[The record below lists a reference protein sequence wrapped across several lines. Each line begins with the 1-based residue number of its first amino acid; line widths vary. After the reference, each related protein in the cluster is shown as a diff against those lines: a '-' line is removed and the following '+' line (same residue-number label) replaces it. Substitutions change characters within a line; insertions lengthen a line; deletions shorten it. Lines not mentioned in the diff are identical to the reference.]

1 MAESA
6 SRAFV
11 TTAKEFL
18 DAGNFGEAIKVLQDG
33 LIKYP
38 KMASAR
44 VLLGEVYWTSGDANL
59 ARAELEQVTRT
70 VPDNFAAHR
79 KLALVYRHVG
89 DHEAALRSCRV
100 VLQANPKDQEM
111 RALMADLA
119 KDAAPAETEAA
130 ETVTPLKKKDAASP
144 KAPPPEKKSHQEAEF
159 SSTMR
164 FSQSPVATPPVP
176 AATVVAPGEDLTE
189 IDSETLAEL
198 YVIQGHREKG
208 LAVYRRL
215 AAKSPSDARLRA
227 RIQALEVP
235 NVGVEITPS
244 PPASAESPAQAA
256 RKAHVRRLEGWLSVI
271 RERRRM

>member
-11 TTAKEFL
+11 TTAKDFI
-18 DAGNFGEAIKVLQDG
+18 DAGNFGEAIKVLQEG

-44 VLLGEVYWTSGDANL
+44 VLLGEVYWISGDANL
-59 ARAELEQVTRT
+59 ARVELEQVTRT

-79 KLALVYRHVG
+79 KLALVYRHGG
-89 DHEAALRSCRV
+89 DLEAALRSCQV

-111 RALMADLA
+111 RALMEDLRQ
-119 KDAAPAETEAA
+119 DPAPAESEGAA
-130 ETVTPLKKKDAASP
+130 SADPPKKKKASASP
-144 KAPPPEKKSHQEAEF
+144 VAPPVEERPDQEADL

-164 FSQSPVATPPVP
+164 LSRSPLAPPPSPAAAIATPD
-176 AATVVAPGEDLTE
+176 ADITE
-189 IDSETLAEL
+189 IESETLAEL
-198 YVIQGHREKG
+198 YIIQGHREKG

-215 AAKSPSDARLRA
+215 AAKTPSDARLRA
-227 RIQALEVP
+227 RIEVLEATD
-235 NVGVEITPS
+235 VGVEVTPPS
-244 PPASAESPAQAA
+244 PAESPAQTA

>member
-11 TTAKEFL
+11 TTAKDFI
-18 DAGNFGEAIKVLQDG
+18 DAGNFAEAIKVLQEG
-33 LIKYP
+33 LMKYP

-59 ARAELEQVTRT
+59 ARVELEQVTRT

-89 DHEAALRSCRV
+89 DHQAALQSCQV
-100 VLQANPKDQEM
+100 VLQANPKDHEM
-111 RALMADLA
+111 RTLMKDLA
-119 KDAAPAETEAA
+119 KDAASAMATRDVEEAVPP
-130 ETVTPLKKKDAASP
+130 TKKKPVASP
-144 KAPPPEKKSHQEAEF
+144 VAPATEEKSEQQAGLSSTTHFAKSALAPPPPSSATEA
-159 SSTMR
+159 MAR
-164 FSQSPVATPPVP
+164 DGDV
-176 AATVVAPGEDLTE
+176 GE

-198 YVIQGHREKG
+198 YIIQGHREKG
-208 LAVYRRL
+208 LSVYRRL
-215 AAKSPSDARLRA
+215 VNRSPSDARLRA
-227 RIQALEVP
+227 RIEALEAPVS
-235 NVGVEITPS
+235 VETK
-244 PPASAESPAQAA
+244 PPPPAESPAQAT

>member
-11 TTAKEFL
+11 TTAKDL
-18 DAGNFGEAIKVLQDG
+18 IDAGNFGEAIKVLQEG

-44 VLLGEVYWTSGDANL
+44 VLLGEAYWTSGDANL
-59 ARAELEQVTRT
+59 ARVELEQVTRT

-89 DHEAALRSCRV
+89 DHGAALRSCQV

-111 RALMADLA
+111 RALMAELR
-119 KDAAPAETEAA
+119 KDAAPAEAEAVEKVA
-130 ETVTPLKKKDAASP
+130 PPKKKKDTAPPVAPPAEERLVQEADLSSTLRFSRSP
-144 KAPPPEKKSHQEAEF
+144 VAPPPS
-159 SSTMR
+159 
-164 FSQSPVATPPVP
+164 P
-176 AATVVAPGEDLTE
+176 AAAAVAPDEDIAE

-198 YVIQGHREKG
+198 YIIQGHREKG

-227 RIQALEVP
+227 RIEALEAP
-235 NVGVEITPS
+235 NVGVETT
-244 PPASAESPAQAA
+244 PPAPAESPAQAA

>member
-6 SRAFV
+6 SRGFV
-11 TTAKEFL
+11 TTAKEL
-18 DAGNFGEAIKVLQDG
+18 IDAGNFGEAIKVLQEG

-59 ARAELEQVTRT
+59 ARVELEQVTRT

-79 KLALVYRHVG
+79 KLALVYRHAG
-89 DHEAALRSCRV
+89 DHGAALRSCLV

-111 RALMADLA
+111 RALMAELL
-119 KDAAPAETEAA
+119 KDASPAEAEAA
-130 ETVTPLKKKDAASP
+130 AQVVPQTKKKDVAVP
-144 KAPPPEKKSHQEAEF
+144 APPPIEKKSPPATDF
-159 SSTMR
+159 SATTR
-164 FSQSPVATPPVP
+164 FTQPPVVP
-176 AATVVAPGEDLTE
+176 PSSAAAPIMAPTEDATE

-215 AAKSPSDARLRA
+215 AVKSPSDLRLRA
-227 RIQALEVP
+227 RIQALESP
-235 NVGVEITPS
+235 NAGGETPS
-244 PPASAESPAQAA
+244 PPVESPAQAA

>member
-11 TTAKEFL
+11 TTAQDLF
-18 DAGNFGEAIKVLQDG
+18 DAGNFAEAIKVLQEG

-44 VLLGEVYWTSGDANL
+44 VLLGEVYWTSGDASL
-59 ARAELEQVTRT
+59 ARVELEQVTRT

-79 KLALVYRHVG
+79 KLALVYRHIG
-89 DHEAALRSCRV
+89 DHQAALQSCQV
-100 VLQANPKDQEM
+100 VLQVNPKDHEM
-111 RALMADLA
+111 RTLMADLA
-119 KDAAPAETEAA
+119 KDAAPVVAKDAEEAA
-130 ETVTPLKKKDAASP
+130 PPRKKKPVAPTVAAPAEEKSDQ
-144 KAPPPEKKSHQEAEF
+144 KAGL

-164 FSQSPVATPPVP
+164 FASSAAPPPSSPTAETVARDGDT
-176 AATVVAPGEDLTE
+176 TE

-198 YVIQGHREKG
+198 YIIQGHREKG

-215 AAKSPSDARLRA
+215 AARSPSDARLRA
-227 RIQALEVP
+227 RIEALETP
-235 NVGVEITPS
+235 NVVVETR
-244 PPASAESPAQAA
+244 PPPSAESPAQAA